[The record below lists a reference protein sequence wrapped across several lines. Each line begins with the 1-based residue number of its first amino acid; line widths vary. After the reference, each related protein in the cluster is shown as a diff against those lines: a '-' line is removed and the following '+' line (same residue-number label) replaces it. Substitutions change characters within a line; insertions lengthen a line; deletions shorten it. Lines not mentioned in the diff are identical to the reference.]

1 MKGTQ
6 HDIRRVFHT
15 PVLLLFCFDAVA
27 HVECLLPLASAT
39 LCSAT
44 MSSAAGP
51 ASHVA
56 SALAEA
62 CVGSTCSQAHATLV
76 RNAFKQDLALPR
88 PSLSLRDTVPLPSSI
103 ASSPRNNPI
112 VPRSSCIRQV
122 LLKFLAPCSSGTS
135 SLVPPSLSW
144 PCQILVVSD
153 NFCKSSKRFDLIVL
167 IVDASSLLPLRS
179 PEKLEGGAVFFFL
192 PLFRC
197 FLWSAFSCFLLLVL
211 ENVASLSL
219 ALCSASLLGNPN
231 TLEESW

>member
-1 MKGTQ
+1 MLKGPQ

-15 PVLLLFCFDAVA
+15 PVLLLLCFDAVA

-39 LCSAT
+39 LCPAT

-62 CVGSTCSQAHATLV
+62 RVGSTCSQAHPTLL
-76 RNAFKQDLALPR
+76 RNAFKQDLTLPR

-112 VPRSSCIRQV
+112 ISRSSCIRRV
-122 LLKFLAPCSSGTS
+122 LLKFLAPCPSGTS

-144 PCQILVVSD
+144 PSQILVVSD
-153 NFCKSSKRFDLIVL
+153 DFCKSSKRLDLVVL
-167 IVDASSLLPLRS
+167 IVDASSLPCSRFPWS
-179 PEKLEGGAVFFFL
+179 RKSFIFFYL
-192 PLFRC
+192 PLFHYL
-197 FLWSAFSCFLLLVL
+197 FDSIPLLL
-211 ENVASLSL
+211 ASGL
-219 ALCSASLLGNPN
+219 
-231 TLEESW
+231 